1 MVDKIEINKLYIQ
14 SDSQKDSDLELSN
27 TPSYI
32 FHNKETKIINN
43 YEINF
48 RLGNTKTTPES
59 KNNNYINLDFD
70 KDIIEQ
76 NKPYEDNCN
85 MVISKKIF
93 EIKKISKIEKLK
105 DLLLKK
111 RSKIG
116 YLTHKK
122 SKRSSNIEDMIVRNI
137 IQEII
142 PDWINVN
149 ETNKRNILVKIKP
162 SILRDTDF
170 FKKNKDKL
178 IGEFYI
184 LEITEKVKN
193 QKHNIEII
201 EKADNDK
208 MIKLKF
214 SLMEVFTAFNDINS
228 REEILI
234 SKKPILLNENE
245 IEKKAYIEKF
255 YLGLKNKEEYINEK
269 GGNEKYQEK
278 LKKKLNELSEE
289 NYSKNFK

>member
-1 MVDKIEINKLYIQ
+1 MVDKIEINELYIQ

-193 QKHNIEII
+193 QKYALTGTTTNTR
-201 EKADNDK
+201 
-208 MIKLKF
+208 
-214 SLMEVFTAFNDINS
+214 S
-228 REEILI
+228 
-234 SKKPILLNENE
+234 
-245 IEKKAYIEKF
+245 
-255 YLGLKNKEEYINEK
+255 YLW
-269 GGNEKYQEK
+269 QH
-278 LKKKLNELSEE
+278 
-289 NYSKNFK
+289 